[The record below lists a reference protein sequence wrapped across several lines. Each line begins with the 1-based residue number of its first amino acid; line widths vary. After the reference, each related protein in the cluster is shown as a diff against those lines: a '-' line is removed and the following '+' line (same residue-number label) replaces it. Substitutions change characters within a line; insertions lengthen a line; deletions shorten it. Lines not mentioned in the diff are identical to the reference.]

1 MCYDPKS
8 SQAVDFIHHATI
20 VEAQQRGVHLSKDR
34 GFVRSLLQKA
44 KSCVGLNHEEV
55 ATLIALED
63 PELLQELYNVA
74 REIKDKIYGK
84 RIVIFAPLYLSD
96 YCVNN
101 CLYCG
106 YKVTNGGSRRRLSQE
121 EIRQEVTALQKMGHK
136 RLVLEVGEDPVHC
149 PIEYILES
157 IGTIYNTKVAN
168 GAIRRVNINIAATTV
183 ENYRKLKEAEVGTYI
198 LFQETYHKPSYEHYH
213 PSGPKSDYAWHTEAM
228 DRAME
233 GGLDDVGIGALY
245 GLYDSSYEAIATL
258 MHAKHLEDRMGVGP
272 HTISVPRIKPAE
284 GVAVAPPMQP
294 VSDKDFKRLVAVL
307 RCAVPYTGIILSTRE
322 EEKFREEVMA
332 LGVSQISAG
341 SCTGVGG
348 YTLETKQPPQF
359 EVSDDRQMDE
369 ILFSLCKSGYI
380 PSFCTACYREGRT
393 GDRFMQLAKSG
404 QICNVCQPNALLTL
418 EEYLQDYASPETAE
432 LGTALIGEEL
442 SAIKNSKAK
451 EKTTEYLEKIRR
463 GERDFRF

>member
-1 MCYDPKS
+1 MCYNPKS
-8 SQAVDFIHHATI
+8 SQAVEFIHHATI
-20 VEAQQRGVHLSKDR
+20 LEAQQCGLKLSKDS
-34 GFVRSLLQKA
+34 GLVRSLLQKA
-44 KSCVGLNHEEV
+44 KSCAGLNHEEV

-63 PELLQELYNVA
+63 PELLQELYDVA
-74 REIKDKIYGK
+74 REIKNKIYGK

-96 YCVNN
+96 YCTNN

-106 YKVTNGGSRRRLSQE
+106 YKITNGGARRRLTQE

-136 RLVLEVGEDPVHC
+136 RLVLEVGEDSIHC

-157 IGTIYNTKVAN
+157 IATIYDTKVGN
-168 GAIRRVNINIAATTV
+168 GAIRRVNINIAASTV
-183 ENYRKLKEAEVGTYI
+183 ENYKKLKKAEVGTYI

-258 MHAKHLEDRMGVGP
+258 MHAKHLEERMGVGP

-284 GVAVAPPMQP
+284 GVAVEPPMQP
-294 VSDKDFKRLVAVL
+294 VSDENFKRLVAVL

-322 EEKFREEVMA
+322 EEEFREEVMA

-418 EEYLQDYASPETAE
+418 EEYLQDYASSETAE
-432 LGTALIGEEL
+432 LGKTLIEEEL
-442 SAIKNSKAK
+442 AAIKNSKAR